1 MKIVADENIPFVKE
15 CFASI
20 GEVQTLS
27 GRKITPDG
35 IADAD
40 ILLVRSI
47 TPVNEKLLA
56 NSKVKFVATA
66 TIGFEH
72 IDVDYLKNR
81 GIGFASAPGSNAN
94 SVADYI
100 VAALLSV
107 AQKHKI
113 TLEGKLIGVV
123 GVGNVGSNVAKKC
136 AALGM
141 RVKLNDPPL
150 FRQTGDTRY
159 RPLNELFDCDFIT
172 LHTPLTRE
180 GQDKTYHLADEKF
193 FASLKPG
200 CVFINTCRGAVHDTA
215 ALKNAIR
222 SKKLSAVIL
231 DVWENE
237 PNIDCEL
244 LRLVD
249 ISTPHIAGYSLDG
262 KIAGMIMI
270 YNAACEYFG
279 LKPKHKIEDFLPP
292 PTVPQI
298 KIDKISPDPASP
310 KGYAEASTQ
319 TLLHEIVRQVYV
331 INRDDFN
338 TREIAMVE
346 PEKRG
351 KFFDDLRKNYPVRRE
366 FQNTT
371 IILATESTRLA
382 AATSRGKTEDTENK
396 LKGIGFKVKR
406 QK

>member
-279 LKPKHKIEDFLPP
+279 LKPKRKIEDFLPP
-292 PTVPQI
+292 PAVPQI
-298 KIDKISPDPASP
+298 TIDKINTDS
-310 KGYAEASTQ
+310 Q

>member
-1 MKIVADENIPFVKE
+1 MKIIADENIPFVKE
-15 CFASI
+15 CFVSI
-20 GEVQTLS
+20 GDVETLS
-27 GRKITPDG
+27 GRKITPG
-35 IADAD
+35 TIADAD

-56 NSKVKFVATA
+56 GSKVKFVATA

-72 IDVDYLKNR
+72 VDVDYLKNG

-94 SVADYI
+94 SVADYL

-113 TLEGKLIGVV
+113 TLEGKSIGVV
-123 GVGNVGSNVAKKC
+123 GVGNVGGKVAKKC

-141 RVKLNDPPL
+141 IVKLNDPPL
-150 FRQTGDTRY
+150 FRQTGDSKY
-159 RPLNELFDCDFIT
+159 QPLNELFDCDFIT
-172 LHTPLTRE
+172 LHTPLARE
-180 GQDKTYHLADEKF
+180 GQDKTYHLAGEKF
-193 FASLKPG
+193 FASLKTG

-215 ALKNAIR
+215 ALKAAIQN
-222 SKKLSAVIL
+222 KKLGAVIL
-231 DVWENE
+231 DVWETE

-270 YNAACEYFG
+270 YNVACKHFS

-292 PTVPQI
+292 PMVPQI
-298 KIDKISPDPASP
+298 TIDKISPDH
-310 KGYAEASTQ
+310 Q

-346 PEKRG
+346 QEKRG

-366 FQNTT
+366 FQNTK
-371 IILATESTRLA
+371 IIM
-382 AATSRGKTEDTENK
+382 TSGNALKAK
-396 LKGIGFKVKR
+396 LSGIGFQIK
-406 QK
+406 